1 MLNSP
6 SMYDCDNIS
15 CSSSINTILTDPNNK
30 IINLYTDNG
39 INNNTIRNNNTVHN
53 NNEIKHIIKKTSIP
67 NEIEPSNSFCCKICN
82 NDNNINDNYTILS
95 CNHVFHVYCLVDYH
109 YNDSYRLNMIDSDYF
124 ASRKCPTCNKT
135 LQTEELMFIHSKFLS
150 YTKDKVE
157 SHHKNILNLENQFNK
172 IKEELRICY
181 EYKQKLDNER
191 EKSKQ
196 IVTSL
201 MTLI

>member
-1 MLNSP
+1 
-6 SMYDCDNIS
+6 MYEYDNIS
-15 CSSSINTILTDPNNK
+15 CSSSINTVLTDPNNK
-30 IINLYTDNG
+30 IINLYTDNSNNDKNK
-39 INNNTIRNNNTVHN
+39 NNNIT
-53 NNEIKHIIKKTSIP
+53 HIIKKTSIP
-67 NEIEPSNSFCCKICN
+67 NEIENSNNFCCKLCN
-82 NDNNINDNYTILS
+82 NNNNINDNYTILS

-109 YNDSYRLNMIDSDYF
+109 YNDSYRLNMIDSEYF
-124 ASRKCPTCNKT
+124 ASRKCPTCDKI
-135 LQTEELMFIHSKFLS
+135 LQTEELMFIHSKFLT